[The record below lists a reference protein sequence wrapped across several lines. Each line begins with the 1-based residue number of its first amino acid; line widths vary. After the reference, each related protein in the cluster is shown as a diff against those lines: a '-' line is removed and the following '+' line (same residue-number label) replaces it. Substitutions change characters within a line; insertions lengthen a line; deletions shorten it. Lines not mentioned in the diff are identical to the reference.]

1 MPVYRLPEDQYIF
14 PPTHHA
20 EEDGLL
26 AVGGDLNPE
35 RLVRAYL
42 QGIFPWFSPDEPIL
56 WWYLAPRCVLHTE
69 DVRIHKSM
77 RSHLR
82 QSHWS
87 ITADTAF
94 EKVMMAC
101 AKMNR
106 KGQDGTWI
114 GDQMLGAYIKL
125 HELGIAHSIEIWD
138 EDDLIGGLYGLAF
151 AKMFCGESMFTKR
164 SNASKMALI
173 ALCRFLQSELKIK
186 FIDCQQETPHL
197 LHMGAQMISDDVF
210 QNILAINQGERVPQS
225 HWSQSFQAWYG
236 QQGEDWWKCT

>member
-1 MPVYRLPEDQYIF
+1 MPVYRLPQDQYIF

-26 AVGGDLNPE
+26 AIGGDLNPD

-42 QGIFPWFSPDEPIL
+42 LGIFPWFSPGEPIL
-56 WWYLAPRCVLHTE
+56 WWYLSPRCVLKTTE
-69 DVRIHKSM
+69 VRLHKSM

-82 QSHWS
+82 KSRWS

-94 EKVMMAC
+94 EQVMLAC
-101 AKMNR
+101 AKIERND
-106 KGQDGTWI
+106 QDGTWI
-114 GDQMLGAYIKL
+114 GQEMLDAYVKL

-138 EDDLIGGLYGLAF
+138 GDKLIGGLYGLAF
-151 AKMFCGESMFTKR
+151 AKMFCGESMFAKR

-173 ALCRFLQSELKIK
+173 ALCKFIESQFSIK

-197 LHMGAQMISDDVF
+197 LHMGAEMMSDDDF
-210 QNILAINQGERVPQS
+210 QNILATNKGERVLQS
-225 HWSQSFQAWYG
+225 NWSREFYTWLSDRG
-236 QQGEDWWKCT
+236 KDWWK